1 MNRSLS
7 AAKSY
12 RARGWAP
19 IPIKSGCKGP
29 TIQNWQNLVL
39 DDAGVARDFACPC
52 NVGVLLGE
60 HSGGLVDVDLDCAE
74 AVEIADA
81 IFPATDAVF
90 GRASRPRSHRLYRI
104 SCRARTKSF
113 NDPDRNAAARKTGA
127 GAAGDAGAM
136 IVEVRADGGQT
147 VFPGSLHPSG
157 EDVRWDIEG
166 EPADAEWS
174 DLLDRAEAITRIVT
188 ASRRAAQAANGTRNN
203 TLNKES
209 FCAGRALRK
218 PGIDAARIIR
228 FMADAGM
235 RAGLSDE
242 EATAT
247 ARSGVQ
253 SGMKTDGAGPP
264 EIHVPKKRPWEKVG
278 EDQIR
283 DIIAGTALE
292 PIVGAFGVV
301 TVPPL
306 PLSCTLIKALPV
318 VGSALSQRQVADP
331 DEGNL
336 AQFTGRVGKGDQLAK
351 LRIETAGGQ
360 VCNFWGL
367 VVAEPSSGKDIG
379 SVDVKLSQ
387 QRKWLLASSGSAEGL
402 ADQYVRLGNGLLR
415 LGELESFLDPRHW
428 QSKAC
433 SFLIDAF
440 NKGWFSTALS
450 ERSNSTPRETDFCY
464 PNLIA
469 SIQPAIA
476 RRRGMGLLDNG
487 FANRFLLGNMP
498 ALDWEPNCSPFG
510 RQTEEAGR
518 ALDAYAA
525 KSGTVRI
532 PQGYL
537 RDFQRSLLDLNA
549 PFHGYWRR
557 LKNEYGPRLAV
568 VLSVLRDD
576 DSALVELQPDIWP
589 RVETVCW
596 WLYGQAF
603 QLFDT
608 LLVDDKEDRLER
620 LLDRMRACIRQ
631 HGPVG
636 RAYISRNAGRGTTA
650 KEREDLLG
658 ELMIRG
664 EVREEKGCFLCA

>member
-1 MNRSLS
+1 MNRALTS
-7 AAKSY
+7 ARDY
-12 RARGWAP
+12 RSRGWAP
-19 IPIKSGCKGP
+19 IPIKLREKGP
-29 TIQNWQNLVL
+29 TYQNWQNLVL
-39 DDAGVARDFACPC
+39 DEAGVEARFARPC
-52 NVGVLLGE
+52 NVGVLLGD
-60 HSGGLVDVDLDCAE
+60 HSGGLVDVDLDCRE

-81 IFPATDAVF
+81 IFPATPAVF
-90 GRASRPRSHRLYRI
+90 GRESNPRSHRLYRI
-104 SCRARTKSF
+104 SGQARTKAF
-113 NDPDRNAAARKTGA
+113 KDPDRIKAVKISGGDGA
-127 GAAGDAGAM
+127 KDEGAM
-136 IVEVRADGGQT
+136 IVEVRGTGSQT
-147 VFPGSLHPSG
+147 VFPGSVHPSG
-157 EDVRWDIEG
+157 EAVRWDQEG
-166 EPADAEWS
+166 EPADVEWP
-174 DLLDRAEAITRIVT
+174 DLLDRAEAITRVVA
-188 ASRRAAQAANGTRNN
+188 ASRRAGCAANGTRNN

-209 FCAGRALRK
+209 FCAGSALK
-218 PGIDAARIIR
+218 KLGLDAARIIR
-228 FMADAGM
+228 FMADAGI
-235 RAGLSDE
+235 RAGLSDA
-242 EATAT
+242 EAMAT

-253 SGMKTDGAGPP
+253 SGMKADSAGPP
-264 EIHVPKKRPWEKVG
+264 NLHVPQKRPWEKVG

-283 DIIAGTALE
+283 EIITGTALE
-292 PIVGAFGVV
+292 PIVGAFGAV

-306 PLSCTLIKALPV
+306 PLCCTLIKALPL
-318 VGSALSQRQVADP
+318 VGCALSQRRDADP
-331 DEGNL
+331 SEGNL
-336 AQFTGRVGKGDQLAK
+336 AQFTGRIGKGEQLAK

-379 SVDVKLSQ
+379 GVDVRLSQ
-387 QRKWLLASSGSAEGL
+387 ERKWLLASAGSAEGL

-415 LGELESFLDPRHW
+415 VGELESFLDTRHW

-450 ERSNSTPRETDFCY
+450 ERSNSVPRETDFCY

-498 ALDWEPNCSPFG
+498 ALDWEPNCSLFG
-510 RQTEEAGR
+510 RQIEDAGR

-525 KSGTVRI
+525 KSGTIRI

-576 DSALVELQPDIWP
+576 NSALVELPPDIWP

-631 HGPVG
+631 HGPVA

-664 EVREEKGCFLCA
+664 EVREENGCFVCA